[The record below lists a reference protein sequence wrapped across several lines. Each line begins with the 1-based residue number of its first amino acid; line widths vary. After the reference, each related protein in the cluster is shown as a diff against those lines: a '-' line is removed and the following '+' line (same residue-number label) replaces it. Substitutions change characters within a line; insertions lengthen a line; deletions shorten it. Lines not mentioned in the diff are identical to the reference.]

1 MIKSKNGDA
10 NNFSGGSDGKESACM
25 QETWVQS
32 LDWEA
37 PPEKEVSCFASG
49 CLSTCC
55 NFESS

>member
-32 LDWEA
+32 LDWEV
-37 PPEKEVSCFASG
+37 PPEKEMAIHSNILAWRSP
-49 CLSTCC
+49 
-55 NFESS
+55 